1 MRFEGGVSLHHDA
14 KQQMKQSVTVARVH
28 LRQLLL
34 AECTAAEPIIF
45 FLFLLKQIAVTD
57 EFPQQKFEASIQVRD
72 L

>member
-34 AECTAAEPIIF
+34 AECTAAEPIF

-57 EFPQQKFEASIQVRD
+57 EFPQEKFEASIGLLRD